1 MWIRLDRLR
10 WYGVGLA
17 LLLGCVSVTSV
28 AQTYPTR
35 PIRLIV
41 PFGTGGATDVLA
53 RMLAERLSS
62 NMNQTVVVE
71 SRPGGNTLIGT
82 EVVWSAPA
90 DGYTLLMV
98 TQTHAANAALY
109 PDLRWDPVRDFSA
122 AGLFA
127 RSVPLL
133 AIPSSLPAKNLAE
146 FIAYA
151 KANPGKLDYGHS
163 GVGSPPH
170 LAFELFK
177 RVAAVEIQA
186 IPYKGNAAVVTDLLS
201 GRLSACL
208 LAAVSTSAQAK
219 AGKVRHLAIMDTK
232 RSKAFPEV
240 PSIAE
245 LGYPDAQSQSWFGVV
260 VHAKT
265 PREITK
271 RLSDEIEKVTRAPDM
286 AERLERAGAEAA
298 PMTAEA
304 MDALIRKE
312 VVTWTRVVKEGGL
325 KPE

>member
-122 AGLFA
+122 AGMFA
-127 RSVPLL
+127 RSVQ
-133 AIPSSLPAKNLAE
+133 I
-146 FIAYA
+146 
-151 KANPGKLDYGHS
+151 
-163 GVGSPPH
+163 
-170 LAFELFK
+170 
-177 RVAAVEIQA
+177 
-186 IPYKGNAAVVTDLLS
+186 
-201 GRLSACL
+201 GRAH
-208 LAAVSTSAQAK
+208 V
-219 AGKVRHLAIMDTK
+219 
-232 RSKAFPEV
+232 
-240 PSIAE
+240 
-245 LGYPDAQSQSWFGVV
+245 
-260 VHAKT
+260 
-265 PREITK
+265 
-271 RLSDEIEKVTRAPDM
+271 
-286 AERLERAGAEAA
+286 
-298 PMTAEA
+298 
-304 MDALIRKE
+304 
-312 VVTWTRVVKEGGL
+312 
-325 KPE
+325 